1 MNWATHI
8 YGAVIVSSSSEI
20 KGCEASN
27 ILDDDISKIWLS
39 EEGIPQW
46 ICISL
51 ENITDINNVVI
62 KTIGWECWHDYT
74 TNPREIRLHV
84 SRDGTKF
91 KIWDTF
97 TAKKLKAGQ
106 SLFCCEPISAEL
118 YPFIALE
125 IMSTFGGKQTYLNR
139 IFLCS
144 EEANSFNLSYDD
156 AQLGEEVEAEELDR
170 EYDSLSDDSLS
181 WAQSSVNAEEILEQ
195 LEEDHKGSQAESG
208 KFSEITD
215 IIAAQLEAALGLTDD
230 FSMSSIGGSSKKGSK
245 ESHGRTYGN
254 HREDP
259 MVFPVYSQSNDPES
273 ALNDIGLLAVS
284 SAALHSASPLPPVPV
299 KALKGIASQQDTS
312 FHSRTSVEYHQH
324 STTSNGHLP
333 SEITANSSILH
344 DGSRAPAVHSAV
356 NTKDMSTSVN
366 RSHHSVDGNN
376 NREWFE
382 SRLQEYTEQIISTL
396 SQRIPLIQTSE
407 NNLHNRSHQTNNN
420 NSFKEENYKKVTS
433 SSFGFTSGS
442 TQATRMTLSPL
453 DPALSKSAELNLSRS
468 LDGHHHLT
476 NHEVQTSP
484 ERVSVS
490 VQVAKEEEKV
500 AYRQTFLRNT
510 HESSQE
516 ESKVRGNGKEGD
528 DFSRNH
534 SRDRHSREDLH
545 HHNRIKDDMSEQLPQ
560 RNRFLNP
567 KNEAEEEGKTGLLEA
582 RQPLRLEL
590 SHNRKPRENSKSKEK
605 PKKSQSPVRKGKISR
620 RMQLYESIDSS
631 ELAEDIPVEKG
642 SNQRSASTK
651 ERLSEQIHFEHPEEE
666 DDGSISSSEFIDG
679 KFSETMSNDNST
691 EDIVPVRESRKPS
704 IAKNDS
710 SPEEFDAIQRIIN
723 QQQKKLGKTI
733 GGDKSKTQK
742 KKTKKNY
749 FKNSSSNSSN
759 NDEVVLSTTEEEEII
774 QKELLRRAKKRN
786 SNKSK
791 SISKSKTDSND
802 GGNDRNY
809 PLERSSLNTNKPINR
824 NELFNREINR
834 YLEETKANNSSQYR
848 TNYDHYSSD
857 NKRRTSFEQPPQE
870 EEKRFSE
877 TAKVVPQ
884 RQPASFSSSS
894 ADHRL
899 PASFEDLKK
908 RNQLFQNHGRD
919 YDSSL
924 PPHRP
929 PPTSFLPSTKIDPQ
943 ERVNR
948 FLHQKYSVH
957 SSGPSGEY
965 PNPSRRVQEII
976 QQVKQ
981 EREQELRQLEESN
994 YLADYPPYNRNNNNP
1009 PARQSSSTT
1018 NENNNYQNNSS
1029 YSPSASRMQDQ
1040 IVHQSIY
1047 NSIKNQAMH
1056 SLFEN
1061 SSKEIVHQKYP
1072 SPNRQQPQRTMKD
1085 ERSGRD
1091 INSSSDRGSRAPRDV
1106 HPENF
1111 LDDDNEEINDLVKN
1125 LYQTVMQKTIK
1136 EAQLKILQ
1144 TKTASPNHKT
1154 NQ

>member
-1 MNWATHI
+1 MNWANHI

-156 AQLGEEVEAEELDR
+156 AQLGEEEEAEELDG

-245 ESHGRTYGN
+245 ESHGRVHGN
-254 HREDP
+254 NREDP
-259 MVFPVYSQSNDPES
+259 MVFPVYSQSNDPEHAS

-312 FHSRTSVEYHQH
+312 FHSRTSIEYHQH
-324 STTSNGHLP
+324 STASNGHLP
-333 SEITANSSILH
+333 SEITANSSIIH
-344 DGSRAPAVHSAV
+344 DVSRAPAVRSAL
-356 NTKDMSTSVN
+356 NTKDMSTSVD

-396 SQRIPLIQTSE
+396 AQRIPLIQASE
-407 NNLHNRSHQTNNN
+407 NNLNNNRSHQSNNN
-420 NSFKEENYKKVTS
+420 NSFKEEDYKKITS

-442 TQATRMTLSPL
+442 TQVTRMTLSPP
-453 DPALSKSAELNLSRS
+453 DPVLSKSAELNLSRS

-490 VQVAKEEEKV
+490 VQVEPKEEEKV

-510 HESSQE
+510 HDSSQE
-516 ESKVRGNGKEGD
+516 ESKVRRNGKEGE
-528 DFSRNH
+528 
-534 SRDRHSREDLH
+534 RHSREDLH
-545 HHNRIKDDMSEQLPQ
+545 HQNRIKDDMSDQLPQ
-560 RNRFLNP
+560 RNRFFNP
-567 KNEAEEEGKTGLLEA
+567 KDDEEEGNTGLLEA

-590 SHNRKPRENSKSKEK
+590 SNNQKPRENSKGKEK

-631 ELAEDIPVEKG
+631 ELAEDIPAENM

-651 ERLSEQIHFEHPEEE
+651 GRLSEQIHFEHPEEE
-666 DDGSISSSEFIDG
+666 DEGSISSSEFIDG
-679 KFSETMSNDNST
+679 KFTETMSNDNSM
-691 EDIVPVRESRKPS
+691 EEIVPVRESRKPS
-704 IAKNDS
+704 LAKNDS
-710 SPEEFDAIQRIIN
+710 SPEEFEAIQRIIN
-723 QQQKKLGKTI
+723 QQQMKLGKTI
-733 GGDKSKTQK
+733 GDDKSKSRK

-759 NDEVVLSTTEEEEII
+759 NDEVLSTTEEEEII
-774 QKELLRRAKKRN
+774 QKELLRRAKKRS

-802 GGNDRNY
+802 GGKDRNY
-809 PLERSSLNTNKPINR
+809 LFERSSQSTNKPINR
-824 NELFNREINR
+824 NELFDREINK

-848 TNYDHYSSD
+848 TNYDHFPSD

-870 EEKRFSE
+870 EEKRLNEAHLFSE

-899 PASFEDLKK
+899 PASFEELKK
-908 RNQLFQNHGRD
+908 RNQLFQTHDRD

-924 PPHRP
+924 PPPRP
-929 PPTSFLPSTKIDPQ
+929 PSTSFISSTKIDPQ

-981 EREQELRQLEESN
+981 EREQEVRQLEESN
-994 YLADYPPYNRNNNNP
+994 YLADYPPYNRNSNNP

-1018 NENNNYQNNSS
+1018 NQNNSYQNNSS

-1047 NSIKNQAMH
+1047 NSIKNQALH

-1072 SPNRQQPQRTMKD
+1072 SPDRQQPSRTTND
-1085 ERSGRD
+1085 ERSGHD
-1091 INSSSDRGSRAPRDV
+1091 IKTSSARGSRATRDV